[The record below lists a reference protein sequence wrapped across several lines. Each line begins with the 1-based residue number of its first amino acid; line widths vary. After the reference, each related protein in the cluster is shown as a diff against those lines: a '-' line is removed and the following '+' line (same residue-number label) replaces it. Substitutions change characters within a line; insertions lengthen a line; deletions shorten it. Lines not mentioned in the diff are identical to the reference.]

1 VYAQAPL
8 ALMIYHFSSVETKV
22 NVMGFSFTGD
32 ESQVFA
38 GVFSTEIVI
47 PKNSP

>member
-1 VYAQAPL
+1 MKINQV
-8 ALMIYHFSSVETKV
+8 IFVSRDEV

-38 GVFSTEIVI
+38 GVFPTEIVI